1 MWDSYTSTGLA
12 MLRRDGFVSMHADAE
27 EGFLITEKLPF
38 DGKYWCKKNKNSSLI
53 VEVLNE
59 NGLPIFGFTKKD
71 CIKLKKIDA
80 TKAMIVWNKQS

>member
-1 MWDSYTSTGLA
+1 M
-12 MLRRDGFVSMHADAE
+12 
-27 EGFLITEKLPF
+27 
-38 DGKYWCKKNKNSSLI
+38 I

-80 TKAMIVWNKQS
+80 TKEGVRKGYPLFLCKSPNFPKLGLFNLL

>member
-1 MWDSYTSTGLA
+1 MVNID
-12 MLRRDGFVSMHADAE
+12 V
-27 EGFLITEKLPF
+27 
-38 DGKYWCKKNKNSSLI
+38 KNKNSSLI

-80 TKAMIVWNKQS
+80 TKEGVRKGYPLFLCKKSELSQARDFFKFALKNVYLRAC

>member
-38 DGKYWCKKNKNSSLI
+38 DGKY
-53 VEVLNE
+53 
-59 NGLPIFGFTKKD
+59 
-71 CIKLKKIDA
+71 
-80 TKAMIVWNKQS
+80 